1 MKYEFRRALL
11 REDYDARIRIYAD
24 PDAVVINAATVT
36 ILDDEL
42 TVYPVKGEEWSH
54 ERLMSECMRNAAWL
68 RSPKSLGKR
77 YPHAGDLIPF
87 AEILLTDRERI
98 FARGRL
104 LVTAGMGHAGEGDHT
119 SAHPM
124 ARDPAGAEQ
133 RVAYLGEAIDLLAF
147 LERRKK
153 RAAT

>member
-1 MKYEFRRALL
+1 MKYEFRRTLL

-36 ILDDEL
+36 MLDDEL
-42 TVYPVKGEEWSH
+42 TLYPTGTETWSH
-54 ERLMSECMRNAAWL
+54 ERLMAECMRNAAWL
-68 RSPKSLGKR
+68 RSPKSLGKH
-77 YPHAGDLIPF
+77 YPHPGDLIPF
-87 AEILLTDRERI
+87 AEIVLTDRERI

-104 LVTAGMGHAGEGDHT
+104 LVTAGMGHVGEDDHT
-119 SAHPM
+119 YPKHV
-124 ARDPAGAEQ
+124 ARNVAGAEQ

-147 LERRKK
+147 LERKKK